1 MPSRR
6 SRTRG
11 ALSTARSTVAVLVG
25 FIGRCFI
32 VGVGGGGVG
41 PVVFLICAVSGE
53 GIVFTYHPVAT
64 NLSESGFTNCSSV
77 GRGTE
82 VRSREEA
89 LGIGNGAKVRNHGN
103 WKSKTKRMCS

>member
-6 SRTRG
+6 SRKRG
-11 ALSTARSTVAVLVG
+11 ALSTARSTVVVLVG

-32 VGVGGGGVG
+32 VGVGDV

-53 GIVFTYHPVAT
+53 GIVFTYHHPVAT

-82 VRSREEA
+82 VRSRERA

-103 WKSKTKRMCS
+103 WKSKTKRMYS

>member
-6 SRTRG
+6 SRKRG
-11 ALSTARSTVAVLVG
+11 ALSTARSTVVVLVG
-25 FIGRCFI
+25 FIGRC
-32 VGVGGGGVG
+32 G
-41 PVVFLICAVSGE
+41 PVVFLICAVFGE

-89 LGIGNGAKVRNHGN
+89 LGTGNGAKVRNHGN